1 MSDHWHQKVASWA
14 PECKK
19 YCVLYYFCMHK
30 GGGWTDLGA
39 HGGAA
44 SQSDLDRTSDF
55 ARKMSVCCVLA
66 TDWGEKLG

>member
-1 MSDHWHQKVASWA
+1 MTIGIKNRPLGLQNAKSIVF
-14 PECKK
+14 CII
-19 YCVLYYFCMHK
+19 FCMHK

-44 SQSDLDRTSDF
+44 GQLDLRVTSDF

-66 TDWGEKLG
+66 TDWAEKLG